1 MQVKGCTLK
10 AITNV
15 ATDRM
20 DKGLMDKKTE
30 MSIRISQ
37 KSALMSRV
45 DKTNGQVP
53 SCCVKLLS
61 ICPSCPFG
69 LMMDKS
75 VCPSGI
81 RMDKMDKMDKIITI

>member
-1 MQVKGCTLK
+1 
-10 AITNV
+10 
-15 ATDRM
+15 
-20 DKGLMDKKTE
+20 MDKKTE

-75 VCPSGI
+75 I
-81 RMDKMDKMDKIITI
+81 RNPNGQDGQDGQNNHDLILFSI